1 MPRLSKQV
9 CHAPGCY
16 AAADGPYCAD
26 HRRYPPGPRPSAA
39 KRGYDRDWQRL
50 RLLVLREQPTCACGA
65 KATDVDHLVSIQRRP
80 ELRLVRSNLRAMCK
94 RCHAR
99 KTCRVDGGFGNG

>member
-1 MPRLSKQV
+1 MRLSKQL
-9 CHAPGCY
+9 CHALGCY

-50 RLLVLREQPTCACGA
+50 RVRVLREEPRCACGA
-65 KATDVDHLVSIQRRP
+65 PATEVDHQISIRLRP
-80 ELRLVRSNLRAMCK
+80 DLRLVRSNLRGKCK
-94 RCHAR
+94 RCHSR
-99 KTCRVDGGFGNG
+99 KTCLKDGGFGR